1 MSTRTTC
8 TRKTLEARVFQS
20 GAESQ
25 LPEKD
30 EFKAGFRKTEK
41 IAFGGGVQKGGSP
54 GRGQLP
60 DGDRVAP
67 KSSSSSQLSLSRH
80 LLHT

>member
-1 MSTRTTC
+1 MSMRTTC
-8 TRKTLEARVFQS
+8 LRKILEARVSQP

-25 LPEKD
+25 RPEKD
-30 EFKAGFRKTEK
+30 EFKAGFRKRGR
-41 IAFGGGVQKGGSP
+41 IAFAGGVQKGRGP

-60 DGDRVAP
+60 NGDRVAP